1 MYKTESLTS
10 PVYPVALW
18 LARQLFAVRDWKNC
32 SAWRENITQ
41 TNPSQRLPTPFFS
54 VALGNE
60 MSCVDGL

>member
-1 MYKTESLTS
+1 
-10 PVYPVALW
+10 LW